1 MNGLTQRVLCPCHHH
16 GQIMFVCTAEGGKRN
31 VTRHCPVAFNARSE
45 CDSLKKGARRVSLQL
60 GAILTL
66 AAGTML
72 SVFTM
77 MWKGSQQ

>member
-45 CDSLKKGARRVSLQL
+45 PRRVSLQL

-66 AAGTML
+66 AAGML